1 MTFSAMEK
9 IMPDRS
15 AVRVI
20 SRRPAKAALT
30 KTYATKAPPQFER
43 SLGGFAAAFRWWLL
57 AVAVALLAAFPA
69 FAEAPSRV
77 RGVVTAVDNGSITVE
92 QRDGRTVTLKASAET
107 AYAYRSLQPRC
118 DPGQRLRRH
127 RRQRAAERHG
137 RGRAR
142 DNPRGHA
149 RRSN

>member
-69 FAEAPSRV
+69 FAEAPSRALAGLG
-77 RGVVTAVDNGSITVE
+77 RAGVVAVPPALAG
-92 QRDGRTVTLKASAET
+92 A
-107 AYAYRSLQPRC
+107 
-118 DPGQRLRRH
+118 
-127 RRQRAAERHG
+127 
-137 RGRAR
+137 
-142 DNPRGHA
+142 
-149 RRSN
+149 